1 MGKEDGSDDL
11 INDDCDKHD
20 DDNCDDDC
28 GNNMSWNNSMISL
41 DTFSV
46 FNKFKVI
53 FIIYSMFK
61 EFYGK
66 VQSGFWSL

>member
-28 GNNMSWNNSMISL
+28 GNNMS
-41 DTFSV
+41 
-46 FNKFKVI
+46 
-53 FIIYSMFK
+53 
-61 EFYGK
+61 
-66 VQSGFWSL
+66 